1 MEQIEEKPQG
11 GLLKASLNHGL
22 IISAIMIVI
31 TLVLY
36 LIGQLHNTAA
46 GWISFAIMIIALVWA
61 MINYKKEN
69 LGGFMTYG
77 QGLGYAV
84 MVGLWVG
91 IFTGVFA
98 LLLYGVISPELI
110 AEEKAMIER
119 NVFRQFEQ
127 MDYDQQLGMINLQ
140 QRFITP
146 YWKLI
151 FSILGGAFNG
161 LIVGLIASAFVKKSN
176 PDLIEG

>member
-1 MEQIEEKPQG
+1 MEQSEEKTQG
-11 GLLKASLNHGL
+11 GFLKASLNHGL

-61 MINYKKEN
+61 MINYRKEN
-69 LGGFMTYG
+69 LGGYMTYG

-91 IFTGVFA
+91 VFSGIFA

-110 AEEKAMIER
+110 AEEKAMAER
-119 NVFRQFEQ
+119 NVFRQFEN
-127 MDYDQQLGMINLQ
+127 MDYEQQLGLIKMQ
-140 QRFITP
+140 QRFIAP
-146 YWKLI
+146 VWKLV
-151 FSILGGAFNG
+151 FSVLGGAFNG
-161 LIVGLIASAFVKKSN
+161 LIVGLIASAFVKKKN
-176 PDLIEG
+176 PDMLDG